1 LHIEQPYPLAFTI
14 DFFYIWP
21 MELGQVEAFVEANRR
36 GSISRAA
43 DALGLTQPTCT
54 ARLHGLEREL
64 GAQLLVRGRRGVS
77 LTPAGRRFLP
87 RAIAAMDS
95 LRRGATEAKA
105 GSEARGGLLA
115 VGLASDL
122 ALYLAPRA
130 LARFASRHPQVETL
144 VRSGHSRFVADLL
157 RAEEV
162 ELALVSQLVL
172 LPDLAS
178 RVLFTEAVP
187 VVVAPSHRLA
197 RRSAVKMD
205 ELAQAGLVVRD
216 PAAFLHTM
224 TMAYFAAGDTAPRI
238 LMELD
243 NTEACKRVVLS
254 GLGAALLP
262 EMAIRTE
269 LGRGDLVQLRV
280 EGHPPP
286 KRSIHALTRQGAELS
301 PAATALLRLMG

>member
-1 LHIEQPYPLAFTI
+1 
-14 DFFYIWP
+14 
-21 MELGQVEAFVEANRR
+21 MELGQIEAFVEANRR

-43 DALGLTQPTCT
+43 DALGLTQPTTT

-87 RAIAAMDS
+87 RATAALES
-95 LRRGATEAKA
+95 LRRGASEAKA

-115 VGLASDL
+115 LGIASDL

-130 LARFASRHPQVETL
+130 LARFAARHPQVETL

-178 RVLFTEAVP
+178 RALFSESVP

-197 RRSAVKMD
+197 KKGTVSLE
-205 ELAQAGLVVRD
+205 ELAEAGLVVRD
-216 PAAFLHTM
+216 PAAYLRTVTLTF
-224 TMAYFAAGDTAPRI
+224 FAAGNTAPRI

-262 EMAIRTE
+262 EMAIKAE
-269 LGRGDLVQLRV
+269 LARGDLISLQV

-286 KRSIHALTRQGAELS
+286 SRAIHMLTRQGADLS
-301 PAATALLRLMG
+301 TAATALLRLVTPG

>member
-1 LHIEQPYPLAFTI
+1 
-14 DFFYIWP
+14 
-21 MELGQVEAFVEANRR
+21 
-36 GSISRAA
+36 
-43 DALGLTQPTCT
+43 
-54 ARLHGLEREL
+54 
-64 GAQLLVRGRRGVS
+64 VS

-115 VGLASDL
+115 IGLASDL

-130 LARFASRHPQVETL
+130 LARFAVRHPQVETL
-144 VRSGHSRFVADLL
+144 VRSGHSRFVADLV
-157 RAEEV
+157 RSEEV
-162 ELALVSQLVL
+162 ELALVSQLIL

-178 RVLFTEAVP
+178 RMLFTEAVP
-187 VVVAPSHRLA
+187 AVVAPTHRLA
-197 RRSAVKMD
+197 RRGTVKMD
-205 ELAQAGLVVRD
+205 ELAQSGLVVRD
-216 PAAFLHTM
+216 PAAFLRSI
-224 TMAYFAAGDTAPRI
+224 TMAFFAAGDTAPRI

-262 EMAIRTE
+262 EMAIRAE

-286 KRSIHALTRQGAELS
+286 KRAIHALTRQGAELS
-301 PAATALLRLMG
+301 AAATALLRLMG

>member
-1 LHIEQPYPLAFTI
+1 V
-14 DFFYIWP
+14 
-21 MELGQVEAFVEANRR
+21 ELGQVEAFVEANRR

-54 ARLHGLEREL
+54 ARLQGLESEL
-64 GAQLLVRGRRGVS
+64 GSQLLVRGRRGVS

-87 RAIAAMDS
+87 RAIAALES

-115 VGLASDL
+115 IGLASDL

-130 LARFASRHPQVETL
+130 LARFASRHPAVETL

-157 RAEEV
+157 RSEEV
-162 ELALVSQLVL
+162 EVALVSQLVL
-172 LPDLAS
+172 LPDLVS
-178 RVLFTEAVP
+178 RSLFTESVP
-187 VVVAPSHRLA
+187 VVVSRSHRLA
-197 RRSAVKMD
+197 GRGSIKMD
-205 ELAQAGLVVRD
+205 ELARAGLVMRD
-216 PAAFLHTM
+216 PAAFLRTI
-224 TMAYFAAGDTAPRI
+224 TLAFFAAGETAPRV

-262 EMAIRTE
+262 EMAIRSE
-269 LGRGDLVQLRV
+269 LARGELVQLKV
-280 EGHPPP
+280 DGHPPP
-286 KRSIHALTRQGAELS
+286 KRAIHALTRQGTELS
-301 PAATALLRLMG
+301 PAANALLRLMG

>member
-1 LHIEQPYPLAFTI
+1 
-14 DFFYIWP
+14 
-21 MELGQVEAFVEANRR
+21 MELGQVEVFVEAHRR

-43 DALGLTQPTCT
+43 EALGLTQPTCT

-87 RAIAAMDS
+87 RATAALDS
-95 LRRGATEAKA
+95 LRRGSTEAKA

-115 VGLASDL
+115 LGLASDL

-130 LARFASRHPQVETL
+130 LARFAARHPEVETL

-157 RAEEV
+157 RSEEV
-162 ELALVSQLVL
+162 ELALVSQLVV

-178 RVLFTEAVP
+178 RVLFSESVP
-187 VVVAPSHRLA
+187 VVVAPAHRLA
-197 RRSAVKMD
+197 RRASVKLH

-216 PAAFLHTM
+216 PAAYLRTITLAF
-224 TMAYFAAGDTAPRI
+224 FAAGDAAPRI

-262 EMAIRTE
+262 EMAIRAE
-269 LGRGDLVQLRV
+269 LARGDLIALRV

-286 KRSIHALTRQGAELS
+286 KRAIHVLTREGAEPS
-301 PAATALLRLMG
+301 AAGTALLRLLSPP

>member
-1 LHIEQPYPLAFTI
+1 
-14 DFFYIWP
+14 
-21 MELGQVEAFVEANRR
+21 MELGQIETFVEANRR

-105 GSEARGGLLA
+105 GSEARSGVLA

-144 VRSGHSRFVADLL
+144 ARSGHSRFVADLL

-162 ELALVSQLVL
+162 ELALVSQLVM

-178 RVLFTEAVP
+178 RALFTEAVP

-197 RRSAVKMD
+197 RRGALKID

-216 PAAFLHTM
+216 PAAFLRSIT
-224 TMAYFAAGDTAPRI
+224 TAYFAAGDTAPHI

-262 EMAIRTE
+262 EMAIRAE

-286 KRSIHALTRQGAELS
+286 KRTIHALTRQGAELS
-301 PAATALLRLMG
+301 AGATALLRLMG